1 MSKLVV
7 YQKRESADILA
18 EKFNLSGY
26 EVIHKVRGDDIFQG
40 ELEDTGLF
48 FIQFSLF
55 PLVEE
60 LQIFIK
66 ELRRQ
71 YKENKIVILND
82 ASNIKDIFPL
92 LKLGVSDFIN
102 LPLEQ
107 KNLVNL
113 LSNLTKRR
121 VYEYENSEV
130 HRLVEEEL
138 SLVGESKLISDLKS
152 NIIKS
157 TSIYKPLL
165 IIGEFGTEKF
175 KIANFIHRHS
185 KLSKGPI
192 IRRNMGH
199 IKCLDDGF
207 EKVVSKLF
215 SAASKGTLIFEELDK
230 GDMPVD
236 QFIDYIVGLRGKES
250 HNEKVNLLF
259 LCSISP
265 NQDVAINNKNVY
277 MIKVPAL
284 RLVGQDIPHLAKHRM
299 QQLSTEYAV
308 SLINFKESVYPV
320 LQSYEWPG
328 NFFEFHNLLDFLFMK
343 ALKGNMSA
351 ISEKL
356 LPENIVIGNPAN
368 VRPDVNYEMM
378 SSDLKTARGIFEKQY
393 ISAQIRR
400 FEGNISNTASFIGM
414 ERTALHRKL
423 VSLGINSDNI
433 RKKIKQ

>member
-7 YQKRESADILA
+7 YKKSESTDILA

-71 YKENKIVILND
+71 YKKNKIVILND

-121 VYEYENSEV
+121 IYEYENSEV

-175 KIANFIHRHS
+175 KP
-185 KLSKGPI
+185 L
-192 IRRNMGH
+192 
-199 IKCLDDGF
+199 
-207 EKVVSKLF
+207 
-215 SAASKGTLIFEELDK
+215 
-230 GDMPVD
+230 
-236 QFIDYIVGLRGKES
+236 LRI
-250 HNEKVNLLF
+250 
-259 LCSISP
+259 LCT
-265 NQDVAINNKNVY
+265 
-277 MIKVPAL
+277 
-284 RLVGQDIPHLAKHRM
+284 H
-299 QQLSTEYAV
+299 
-308 SLINFKESVYPV
+308 
-320 LQSYEWPG
+320 
-328 NFFEFHNLLDFLFMK
+328 
-343 ALKGNMSA
+343 
-351 ISEKL
+351 
-356 LPENIVIGNPAN
+356 
-368 VRPDVNYEMM
+368 
-378 SSDLKTARGIFEKQY
+378 
-393 ISAQIRR
+393 
-400 FEGNISNTASFIGM
+400 
-414 ERTALHRKL
+414 
-423 VSLGINSDNI
+423 
-433 RKKIKQ
+433 